1 MQESCA
7 RRTRYPYDPVS
18 MNVTYRQVVA
28 LAVPVMLANISVP
41 LVGIVD
47 TAVMG
52 RYASPDYIN
61 AVAIASVLFS
71 SIFWAFGFLRMG
83 TGGLVAQA
91 FGKADSDQIALT
103 TARSLSLATVIG
115 LLIILGGVL
124 WFKAGMHFMA
134 ADARLSG
141 LVFAYYRIRLFAAP
155 ITLSLYV
162 VFGTLI
168 GLQKMRSLLLL
179 QLLLNLC
186 NIALNILLYKLTD
199 WHVRGVA
206 TATVISECLT
216 LAFGLWLIRDHLLPI
231 FYRWRELRDKFKQ
244 PAAFQRLWQIS
255 RDLFI
260 RTTCLTLA
268 FYSLTALSSQQG
280 AYVLATNTILI
291 HLLHLMAHWLDG
303 FAHAAE
309 SLVGYA
315 YGRRD
320 KAGFKQA
327 VRRCTHAAALLALLL
342 TLFYAFFGVELVR
355 LISHDP
361 EVHRHADKYL
371 WWIIIAPLIGVWG
384 FMLDGIFIGITY
396 TRAMRNG
403 MLIALACFILS
414 AYLLIPLMGNHG
426 LWLAYCVLMIARAAT
441 LALSYRRIE
450 F

>member
-1 MQESCA
+1 
-7 RRTRYPYDPVS
+7 

-83 TGGLVAQA
+83 TGGLIAQA

-231 FYRWRELRDKFKQ
+231 FYRWRDLRDKFKQ

-342 TLFYAFFGVELVR
+342 TLFYAFFGIELVR